1 MSTSNSNN
9 PIVAVQDL
17 DATAAGPTSPDNV
30 APQDDTL
37 CEMPTGNTHRPTAGL
52 TRNLSEMS
60 IECRTAN
67 DGREPSLDDE
77 IVNDSLSN
85 RLLIEAKVRN
95 VFELP
100 QSETLVNE
108 FPCYMIRLVTL
119 PGWMY
124 ITDHHICFYA
134 SLPGKKEGPHKAGY
148 LSKKNHVTSPRTYR
162 YYFELRNHVLSWY
175 ASAETKYSPLNSV
188 DLKCI
193 VKIEPSKLKRFGI
206 RLTTNSHSH
215 FTIVADSQ
223 VSQHEWLDE
232 LRKGVFVAQHA
243 GNSVRIVL
251 PFSKIMTVDKPSVF
265 QFAANIR
272 IKFQDDL
279 TDPGAT
285 GEDYYFAFFPDIED
299 AYQVI
304 TDAWKNSSATN
315 SVSQRKVKIKTT
327 GASKSTTGAA
337 GGSFLSF
344 DSFLENISPAALP
357 TMLMG
362 KLMSV
367 TNAFQQP
374 STATSSSNAAE
385 EDECVD
391 DEHTQ
396 QQQQQQQQHSSS
408 RLPSV
413 RIPYLSSNTNGK
425 TRDDPAPTLTTSPN
439 EMTNSSLAARLKR
452 NSLFFTKSNT
462 ISTTGELSP
471 DSPPSQSPPSAINN
485 SSQEYFR
492 GADQA
497 ELVQPI
503 AINKSRPLTGPYSL
517 SKIPRAVTDAIKHQV
532 LRSETASS
540 SVPAGESP
548 PSSASTA
555 TEEDQSTPNNKAS
568 NRSRS
573 SSLSNF
579 KHHISPYYLYSKING
594 NSSNTSASSL
604 PAPHISNMSL
614 INTAT
619 DLSLVNDADSF
630 SSATNQASKAGATVS
645 KRHRA
650 KSMGTTLISGTL
662 NKLTPGS
669 TDYYFQQQHMNESQ
683 HRHPKGPI
691 WLSDKMIEALGK
703 AAKADAAS
711 AHSDSLSAS
720 SASSEDDECKPTLDA
735 QAQKFAAATEPK
747 IRQEEQQTIN
757 EHLNANFPM
766 LLETEDAEAVIKASF
781 WRTIPYSG
789 KIYITDHYFCFS
801 SKILAGQQKLI
812 VPWPDV
818 IQVNKI
824 RTKSYYLLYGMTMV
838 VKDMAD
844 EIYLD
849 FSSVESRDYCY
860 SICELKTEGKAIH
873 DGSSIY
879 SEESNSLSLSSLLL
893 DRPEHVVPPR
903 EYDGPPLLSTSAKLS
918 KPTEDSKRPER
929 AIHFT
934 CLTIGSRGDVQPYVA
949 LCKELQKDGHTCRI
963 ATHPEYENWITEH
976 GIEFRSI
983 GGDPGELMK
992 LCIDNSFLSVSFIRE
1007 GTKFFYSWFE
1017 SLLESSYKA
1026 CQGTDVIIES
1036 PSAMVG
1042 VHMAEKLGVPYFRSM
1057 PFPFT
1062 RTTKFPHPFASQS
1075 TAGGRIYNDMTYV
1088 MIDMALWT
1096 GTSKYVNRFRRNVLG
1111 LPSTNL
1117 DRLELWRVPYIYS
1130 FSPSV
1135 VHPPKDWPDYY
1146 HCTGYWFLDNPNM
1159 KWEPDKALVEF
1170 LSNPSDA
1177 RPVVYI
1183 GFGSII
1189 VPDAV
1194 ETTRIIV
1201 ESVLKAD
1208 VRAIVCKGWSARIT
1222 TGSKA
1227 SHRKSRSVG
1236 DMEVIKQEE
1245 AEQEED
1251 SEMLLDQNP
1260 DTIYHIDSVPHD
1272 WLFPQ
1277 IQGVVHHGG
1286 AGTTAA
1292 GLRAGL
1298 PTVIK
1303 PFFGDQR
1310 FWGQRIEELQVGICL
1325 NKLTKNHLIDA
1336 LKTITQSTTL
1346 IAKANKIGETIRK
1359 ENGPR
1364 NAVESIYREF
1374 QFAKDQR
1381 L

>member
-1 MSTSNSNN
+1 
-9 PIVAVQDL
+9 
-17 DATAAGPTSPDNV
+17 
-30 APQDDTL
+30 
-37 CEMPTGNTHRPTAGL
+37 
-52 TRNLSEMS
+52 
-60 IECRTAN
+60 
-67 DGREPSLDDE
+67 
-77 IVNDSLSN
+77 
-85 RLLIEAKVRN
+85 
-95 VFELP
+95 
-100 QSETLVNE
+100 
-108 FPCYMIRLVTL
+108 
-119 PGWMY
+119 MY
-124 ITDHHICFYA
+124 ITTHHICFYA
-134 SLPGKKEGPHKAGY
+134 SLPGKKKGPHKAGY

-188 DLKCI
+188 DLKCVI
-193 VKIEPSKLKRFGI
+193 KIEPSKLKKFGI
-206 RLTTNSHSH
+206 RLTTNTHSH
-215 FTIVADSQ
+215 HTFIADSDL
-223 VSQHEWLDE
+223 SQREWLDE

-251 PFSKIMTVDKPSVF
+251 PFAKIMTVDKPSVF

-272 IKFQDDL
+272 IRFQEDL
-279 TDPGAT
+279 AEGAQ

-299 AYQVI
+299 AYHVI
-304 TDAWKNSSATN
+304 TDTWKISSAAN
-315 SVSQRKVKIKTT
+315 DDAQKKVVVRTMD
-327 GASKSTTGAA
+327 GSKPAGVPG

-362 KLMSV
+362 KLMNV
-367 TNAFQQP
+367 TNMFQQP
-374 STATSSSNAAE
+374 STDVANNASAENESLDSEHKHQSSSILSS
-385 EDECVD
+385 VKIPYM
-391 DEHTQ
+391 
-396 QQQQQQQQHSSS
+396 SSS
-408 RLPSV
+408 GS
-413 RIPYLSSNTNGK
+413 TKK
-425 TRDDPAPTLTTSPN
+425 TDDTVALTTSPN
-439 EMTNSSLAARLKR
+439 ETTTSSLASRLKR
-452 NSLFFTKSNT
+452 NSLFFNKSNGNT
-462 ISTTGELSP
+462 KEDTKTTEEPSDISP
-471 DSPPSQSPPSAINN
+471 NQSPPS
-485 SSQEYFR
+485 SSNTSQDFFR
-492 GADQA
+492 TA
-497 ELVQPI
+497 EKDYEIQPI
-503 AINKSRPLTGPYSL
+503 AITKSRPQSGSYSL
-517 SKIPRAVTDAIKHQV
+517 SKIPRAVTVAIKQQV
-532 LRSETASS
+532 LRSDTTNSN
-540 SVPAGESP
+540 VPAVEEP
-548 PSSASTA
+548 TA
-555 TEEDQSTPNNKAS
+555 TEESQTTLSTKSN

-573 SSLSNF
+573 TSLSNF

-594 NSSNTSASSL
+594 NTSNTSASTL
-604 PAPHISNMSL
+604 PAPHISNTSL
-614 INTAT
+614 TNTNT
-619 DLSLVNDADSF
+619 DLSLLSDTA
-630 SSATNQASKAGATVS
+630 SSSTSTTTQPGQPIVRNRKQ
-645 KRHRA
+645 RA
-650 KSMGTTLISGTL
+650 KSMGSTLISGTW
-662 NKLTPGS
+662 NKLAPGS
-669 TDYYFQQQHMNESQ
+669 LDYYFHQQHMNESQ

-691 WLSDKMIEALGK
+691 WLSDKMVEALEE
-703 AAKADAAS
+703 AAKANISD
-711 AHSDSLSAS
+711 HSDSS
-720 SASSEDDECKPTLDA
+720 STSSDGGDEEEETDFVIDA
-735 QAQKFAAATEPK
+735 QVRKSVANPK
-747 IRQEEQQTIN
+747 VRQEEQQTIN

-766 LLETEDAEAVIKASF
+766 LLQTEQAEAGNECRLPFTTSRLTPITAVIKASF

-789 KIYITDHYFCFS
+789 KIYITDHYFCFN

-812 VPWPDV
+812 VPWNDV

-824 RTKSYYLLYGMTMV
+824 KTKSYYLLHGMTMV

-844 EIYLD
+844 EIYFD
-849 FSSVESRDYCY
+849 FSSVELRDHCY
-860 SICELKTEGKAIH
+860 SICELKA
-873 DGSSIY
+873 DGRPCLPENMASKLMP
-879 SEESNSLSLSSLLL
+879 SLYCQGLT
-893 DRPEHVVPPR
+893 VV
-903 EYDGPPLLSTSAKLS
+903 YLDGPPLLSTSVKLS
-918 KPTEDSKRPER
+918 KPTENSKRPER
-929 AIHFT
+929 PLHFT

-963 ATHPEYENWITEH
+963 ATHPEYEQWITQH
-976 GIEFRSI
+976 GIEFKSI

-1088 MIDMALWT
+1088 MIDMALWA
-1096 GTSKYVNRFRRNVLG
+1096 GTSKYVNRFRRDVLK

-1135 VHPPKDWPDYY
+1135 VHPPKDWPDFI
-1146 HCTGYWFLDNPNM
+1146 HCTGYWFLDNPEM
-1159 KWEPDKALVEF
+1159 KWKPDAALVEF
-1170 LSNPSDA
+1170 LNAANDT

-1194 ETTRIIV
+1194 ETTRVIV
-1201 ESVLKAD
+1201 EAVLKAN
-1208 VRAIVCKGWSARIT
+1208 VRAIICKGWSARIT
-1222 TGSKA
+1222 TSKV
-1227 SHRKSRSVG
+1227 SHKKSRSAG
-1236 DMEVIKQEE
+1236 DMEFIKQEE

-1251 SEMLLDQNP
+1251 SGVLLDKYP
-1260 DTIYHIDSVPHD
+1260 GTIYHVDSVPHD

-1325 NKLTKNHLIDA
+1325 NKLSKNHLMDA
-1336 LKTITQSTTL
+1336 LKTITQNQTM
-1346 IAKANKIGETIRK
+1346 IAKASKIGETIRK

-1374 QFAKDQR
+1374 QYAREQR
-1381 L
+1381 VVNL